1 MGVAEATGLATA
13 ALGFGRCSGVADPSP
28 DRVRTRLR
36 QRARSFLVASLAVA
50 LASLALVARESHI
63 SALPLDFHAA
73 RQYHSA
79 QLARSYYVL
88 HSDGMPDWKRRVA
101 RSRLSDDPPLELPVF
116 PFTVATV
123 YRLSGGERLW
133 IPRLLSS
140 LFWIAGAVLLF
151 ALARRFVQAWAALLA
166 VVVYL
171 FFPFPLIAS
180 TSFQPDP
187 LMVMLLLAAS
197 VAILRH
203 HERPTRSRFVVAAL
217 LSAAAVFVKPGI
229 ATFFV
234 LPLFAALAIV
244 RTGFR
249 DAIVRPSAY
258 VFAVLTLLPALAF
271 YAYSSVTEQFVE
283 GRIGLSVNPKLLGE
297 SFYWRDWLAM
307 IEDVLRPPFFGDRL
321 ALAVLIVSISS
332 VFVARTATQRA
343 VLVSLWTG
351 YAAFGLTVS
360 NYVSTHNYYSLPLV
374 PIAALSLAVVAAAL
388 AARARPWLTRRWV
401 QVGVTA
407 LVVAFAAVG
416 VNVGGTFGV
425 PKPDREYERRAEV
438 YERIGEVVH
447 HTPRALV
454 LGGTGLWYH
463 AWIAGRY
470 WPEQGDLEWERRY
483 NGLRRMEADERFV
496 TTDESYYP
504 AVGTMDPAPSVF
516 IVGEPIELALQP
528 DLSILLSDFQLLAA
542 TPDYLIFDLARR
554 ASKADRGARNDGRA
568 RVQTR
573 SSAWFFY
580 RFPPAWSGVERGMAM
595 GEVARVLGRP
605 RRIERHSGLRKAVQ
619 TWFYGA
625 RDKWA
630 IVFVDGEVFA
640 KAQRSR

>member
-1 MGVAEATGLATA
+1 
-13 ALGFGRCSGVADPSP
+13 
-28 DRVRTRLR
+28 
-36 QRARSFLVASLAVA
+36 VASLAVV

-73 RQYHSA
+73 RQYHSS

-88 HSDGMPDWKRRVA
+88 HSNGMPDWKRRIA
-101 RSRLSDDPPLELPVF
+101 RARLRDDPPLELPIF

-140 LFWIAGAVLLF
+140 LAWIAGAVLLF

-166 VVVYL
+166 VLVYL

-187 LMVMLLLAAS
+187 LMVMLFLAAS

-203 HERPTRSRFVVAAL
+203 HERPTRSRFVAAAL

-249 DAIVRPSAY
+249 GAIVRPCAY
-258 VFAVLTLLPALAF
+258 VFAVLTLLPALVF
-271 YAYSSVTEQFVE
+271 YAYSSITERFVE
-283 GRIGLSVNPKLLGE
+283 GRIGLSVNPQLLGE

-321 ALAVLIVSISS
+321 ALAVLVVSVSS
-332 VFVARTATQRA
+332 VFLARTTTQRA
-343 VLVSLWTG
+343 VLLSLWTG
-351 YAAFGLTVS
+351 YAVFGLTVS
-360 NYVSTHNYYSLPLV
+360 NYVSTHNYYSLPVV

-388 AARARPWLTRRWV
+388 DARARPWLTRRWV
-401 QVGVTA
+401 QVGVTM
-407 LVVAFAAVG
+407 LVVAFVAVG
-416 VNVGGTFGV
+416 VNAGRTLGV
-425 PKPDREYERRAEV
+425 PKPDRQYERRAEV
-438 YERIGEVVH
+438 YERIGAVVH

-454 LGGTGLWYH
+454 LGGTGLWHH

-470 WPEQGDLEWERRY
+470 WPGQGDLDWERRY

-496 TTDESYYP
+496 TTDERYYP

-528 DLSILLSDFQLLAA
+528 DLSVLLSDFQLLAA

-554 ASKADRGARNDGRA
+554 AIEGDRGARNDGGA
-568 RVQTR
+568 RRQIR
-573 SSAWFFY
+573 SSTWFFY
-580 RFPPAWSGVERGMAM
+580 RFPPAWSAVERGMAM
-595 GEVARVLGRP
+595 DEVARVLGRP
-605 RRIERHSGLRKAVQ
+605 RRIERHGGLRKPVQ
-619 TWFYGA
+619 NWFYGA

-640 KAQRSR
+640 KVQRSR

>member
-1 MGVAEATGLATA
+1 
-13 ALGFGRCSGVADPSP
+13 
-28 DRVRTRLR
+28 
-36 QRARSFLVASLAVA
+36 LVASLAVA

-73 RQYHSA
+73 RQYHSS

-88 HSDGMPDWKRRVA
+88 HSDGMPDWKRRIA
-101 RSRLSDDPPLELPVF
+101 RARLSDDPPLELPIF

-140 LFWIAGAVLLF
+140 LAWIAGAVLLF

-166 VVVYL
+166 VLVYL

-187 LMVMLLLAAS
+187 LMVMLFLAAS

-203 HERPTRSRFVVAAL
+203 HERPTRSRFVAAAL

-249 DAIVRPSAY
+249 GAIVRPSAY
-258 VFAVLTLLPALAF
+258 VFPVLTLLPALVF
-271 YAYSSVTEQFVE
+271 YAYSSITERFVQ
-283 GRIGLSVNPKLLGE
+283 GRIGLSVNPRLLGE

-307 IEDVLRPPFFGDRL
+307 VEDVLRPPFFGDRL
-321 ALAVLIVSISS
+321 ALAVLVVSVSS
-332 VFVARTATQRA
+332 VFLARTTTQRA
-343 VLVSLWTG
+343 VLLSLWTG
-351 YAAFGLTVS
+351 YAVFGLTVS

-401 QVGVTA
+401 QVGLTM
-407 LVVAFAAVG
+407 LVVAFVAVG
-416 VNVGGTFGV
+416 VNASRTLGV
-425 PKPDREYERRAEV
+425 PQPDRQYERRAEV

-470 WPEQGDLEWERRY
+470 WPEQGDLDWERRY
-483 NGLRRMEADERFV
+483 NGLRRMQADERFV
-496 TTDESYYP
+496 TTDERYYP

-516 IVGEPIELALQP
+516 IVAEPIELALQP
-528 DLSILLSDFQLLAA
+528 DLSVLLSDFQLLAA
-542 TPDYLIFDLARR
+542 TPDYLIFDLTRR
-554 ASKADRGARNDGRA
+554 AIKADRGAKNEGGA
-568 RVQTR
+568 RMQTR
-573 SSAWFFY
+573 SSTWFFY

-595 GEVARVLGRP
+595 DKVAHVLGRP
-605 RRIERHSGLRKAVQ
+605 RRIESHHGLRKAVQ
-619 TWFYGA
+619 TWFYGP

-630 IVFVDGEVFA
+630 IVFVDGKVFA